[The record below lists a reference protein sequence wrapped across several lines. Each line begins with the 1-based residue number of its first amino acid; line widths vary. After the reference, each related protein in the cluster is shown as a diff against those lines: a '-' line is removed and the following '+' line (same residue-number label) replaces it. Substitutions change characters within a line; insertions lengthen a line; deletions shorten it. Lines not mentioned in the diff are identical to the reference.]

1 MISLIV
7 RRFTGVNVQ
16 KPIGSG
22 RVTRIL
28 SFFMQ
33 GPLKDRSRIQSW
45 ESRTNMVTGVGIRIV
60 LLELSFPI
68 LRNYVPPPT

>member
-7 RRFTGVNVQ
+7 RRFIGVNVQ
-16 KPIGSG
+16 KPIGLG

-28 SFFMQ
+28 TFFMQ
-33 GPLKDRSRIQSW
+33 GPLKDGSRIQSW
-45 ESRTNMVTGVGIRIV
+45 ESGTNMVTGVGIRIV
-60 LLELSFPI
+60 LLELPFPI